1 MLLREVVDG
10 LDATIKGTTDID
22 IKGIAYD
29 SRLVKKG
36 YLFVAIVGFKT
47 DGHEFVQQAIEKG
60 AAAVLVNK
68 PIATGQVTVI
78 EVAHSRQALAKVAA
92 NYYHH
97 PSRQLKLFGITGTN
111 GKTTT
116 CHLTAAIFNEMGYRV
131 GILGTIGNW
140 IDNKKLETG
149 RTTPESLDLQQL
161 LRDMVEAGVT
171 HVVMEVSSHA
181 LELCRVD
188 EVFFRGAVFTN
199 LSQDHLDF
207 HSSLTDYLQAKGK
220 LFQQLSRE
228 VANSY
233 GIANADDDSLEY
245 LQSVTEVPLITCGQA
260 ARAQVRVENI
270 SLDLRGVKFSIKHG
284 QDTFELSLRM
294 PGLFSVYNAT
304 AAAAVALQEGVPPH
318 VIIKALERVKG
329 VSGRFEQVEAGQNYT
344 VIVDYAHTPDS
355 LENVLQAARQFVSN
369 RLITVF
375 GCGGDRDRSKRPLMG
390 TVAGKL
396 SDYTIVTSDN
406 PRSEEPVAII
416 EDILAGI
423 KQCTADYKVVINRR
437 DAIAYALD
445 YAKEGDTVIIAGK
458 GHETY
463 QEIKGKTFDFDDKAV
478 VRELLRG

>member
-1 MLLREVVDG
+1 MQLREIIDG
-10 LDATIKGTTDID
+10 LDATIKGTTDMD
-22 IKGIAYD
+22 IKGISYD
-29 SRLVKKG
+29 SRLVKEG

-60 AAAVLVNK
+60 AAAVVVSK
-68 PIATGQVTVI
+68 AVVTDQVSVI
-78 EVAHSRQALAKVAA
+78 EVADSRQALAKVAA
-92 NYYHH
+92 NYYQH

-116 CHLTAAIFNEMGYRV
+116 CHLTAAIFNEMGYKV

-140 IDNKKLETG
+140 INEKKLETG

-161 LRDMVEAGVT
+161 LRDMVDAGVT

-181 LELCRVD
+181 LELCRVG

-207 HSSLTDYLQAKGK
+207 HPSLKDYLQAKGK

-233 GIANADDDSLEY
+233 GIANADDDSLNY
-245 LQSVTEVPLITCGQA
+245 LQSITEVPLITYGQTA
-260 ARAQVRVENI
+260 GVEVRAENI

-284 QDTFELSLRM
+284 QDTFKLALRM

-304 AAAAVALQEGVPPH
+304 AAAAVALQEGVPSH
-318 VIIKALERVKG
+318 VIIKALEKVKG
-329 VSGRFEQVEAGQNYT
+329 VNGRFEQVEGGQNYT

-390 TVAGKL
+390 TVAGKF
-396 SDYTIVTSDN
+396 SDYTIITSDN
-406 PRSEEPVAII
+406 PRSEEPEAII
-416 EDILAGI
+416 KDILPGV
-423 KQCTADYKVVINRR
+423 QQFTGNYKVIINRR
-437 DAIAYALD
+437 DAIAHALD